1 MSHSRSIIFFR
12 FRIKKQYKHKPVH
25 LYNWN
30 QPIRHIDSYILT
42 VIKRKKSHT
51 QSDDSPDDEE
61 GYPFLIDAPD
71 NRGQHDFCKN
81 LLVNLFEPGIS
92 PCKAEFP
99 DIKIKRQ
106 IIEHYLKD
114 ICNLT
119 QQYGIYTIEFS
130 TPNTNHRKYV
140 IQTDDLELEFS
151 KLFLEYIKSLQYHNS
166 QRANSI
172 FTNEVFAIIYTYI
185 SIFEKTEFQSISPTE
200 TSKHTKVRNEIALF
214 STFLHIIK
222 EYFTKDDVSQ
232 RTKHDLQKFL
242 SWFRID
248 YFTHNL
254 DLISQARKNFRPQN
268 SNVDTAITEQSDYVW
283 YPEWSHPTFINIP
296 QSISSQAISKISYH
310 RDYVKVIP
318 LTIDATPL
326 IYNTFLPDTRNNSL
340 NSTVIHNENLNGT
353 RNRTQ
358 QDIQTPS
365 HFINEEIVQTTTT
378 TQQSISPIHP
388 NLTTPRNTNTSL
400 AQVTLQSTVKP
411 SVAPKYS
418 YMDYQT
424 YRPMTVPSKTR
435 KSFTGNTFAEHN
447 YNYAHKQRT
456 NQPPRKNTQNLN
468 HVCSHYWNLPKTST
482 NSVNFPD
489 NSQPI
494 QDYTE
499 NYPFFQQNKNNQHT
513 PFNTNYLSSDED
525 DYHQPD
531 MFAPYTKEYR
541 TQRPRQPQ
549 PSRNMKIY
557 PQNPTDVQ
565 HPQQM
570 HIQNP
575 FNIQSFQPIQ
585 PQNPMSMH
593 FYQPTQMQNEI
604 PLPYYLQ
611 QHEITKNQ
619 LSNFS
624 QMPNAA
630 ESLQMTMNPY
640 LMGGSSITSNKP
652 LMVFTGTDPEYS
664 VEDYLNAVTANLIL
678 NIGPE
683 PINTPL
689 HQNWIHRRTALIQTT
704 LVGAAQKWFPVLP
717 IERKT
722 DWKRFTQEISKMF
735 DSERNKQHQRVLC
748 NEIRRLPN
756 ETIKQLAV
764 RIETLVRKACS
775 LNTLDYKKNKNDR
788 NFNDDLNTSIKENSN
803 KKESISS
810 FLNSRARFRFSK
822 TSR

>member
-735 DSERNKQHQRVLC
+735 DSERNKQHQRVIC